1 MTRELDEQLFND
13 FEFFHPERS
22 MRSGLMCFGFEVG
35 DGWYELIREL
45 CEELKEM
52 LPDIQQDPEY
62 GEFEVLQ
69 VKEKFGG
76 LRFYTNWATE
86 EMYEKISDAEG
97 KSFKICEECGQPAQ
111 VRVGGWIRTLCDYH
125 AKKAGY
131 GPEDVV
137 KETEYTSETK
147 KDKE

>member
-22 MRSGLMCFGFEVG
+22 IRSGLMCFGFECG

-45 CEELKEM
+45 CEELKE
-52 LPDIQQDPEY
+52 LIPEDAEE
-62 GEFEVLQ
+62 EFEVVQ

-86 EMYEKISDAEG
+86 EMYEKIEEAEG
-97 KSFKICEECGQPAQ
+97 KSFKICEECGQPGK
-111 VRVGGWIRTLCDYH
+111 VRGGGWIRTLCDYH

-131 GPEDVV
+131 KDEDVI
-137 KETEYTSETK
+137 KETETTSENE
-147 KDKE
+147 KDKK

>member
-22 MRSGLMCFGFEVG
+22 MRSGLMCFGFECG

-52 LPDIQQDPEY
+52 IPDAYE
-62 GEFEVLQ
+62 GEEEFEVVQ

-86 EMYEKISDAEG
+86 EMYEKIEEAEG
-97 KSFKICEECGQPAQ
+97 KSFKICEDCGQPGR
-111 VRVGGWIRTLCDYH
+111 VRAGGWIRTLCDYH

-137 KETEYTSETK
+137 KESETTSEEV
-147 KDKE
+147 KDKK